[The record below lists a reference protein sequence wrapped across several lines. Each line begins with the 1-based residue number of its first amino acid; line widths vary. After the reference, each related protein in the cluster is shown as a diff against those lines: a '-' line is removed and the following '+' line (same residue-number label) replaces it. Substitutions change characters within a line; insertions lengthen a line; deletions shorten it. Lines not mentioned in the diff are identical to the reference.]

1 MIGWVGFLIGFLVC
15 AVILYLPG
23 FFLIRNYIS
32 NTSIS
37 LSVAPV
43 FSVGLYGL
51 IAFVFFLINA
61 PLSGCIVF
69 CMSCLIP
76 LAILVF
82 RSIKLGTSIFQKKTL
97 GRVMKDIKKSKVLL
111 LYLGVAICIAV
122 YYFVLPLDGASSVAV
137 NYDNITHYN
146 MIRDCLNTGFYWP
159 ETFYPPA
166 WSIVVAILISLTG
179 LDIGIAVNA
188 TVMTFIV
195 CVFPLGLFAFLHT
208 CFGWNKKI
216 LISGSLV
223 CLLCIFF
230 PWHSLA
236 IGQQLANF
244 VALSLIFCAV
254 AVTLLVYK
262 NNVGRKTIGLLLVL
276 LVLFSLVIAQT
287 SAVFMWGI
295 LVVSFLIQN
304 IVDKILAL
312 KKNNQQNKKYHI
324 SLIVLVV
331 VSCFVW
337 VVLNRSSLMASVVT
351 YEWPPFYTIPEA
363 IIKGLLFEFT
373 QESFVSAQP
382 ILSLFLVIGFY
393 KIVRLKNNW
402 WLLISYGII
411 FVMFV
416 VSSTCDGLLQQL
428 FSGFWYNDQT
438 RIGQMLCLVSL
449 PIISVGVAS
458 SFELLKDISQRSNRI
473 KNLSLVKKRS
483 LTCLGA
489 FALLFAVATPV
500 SPFSDD
506 EGDHRTGFG
515 RMHDRIESCYDVDKV
530 GLSEKER
537 EFAKEAEMIVGD
549 EGIIINSPYDG
560 SVYLY
565 SLDNANVLFDFYQYG
580 QKHPEESKV
589 IRENLVDIIES
600 DEVKKAVETVGAKYV
615 LLLDQDRPDAKGR
628 VRASDYDRADWNGIE
643 SINDETPGFKVVLSK
658 DDMRLYKI
666 EY

>member
-1 MIGWVGFLIGFLVC
+1 MGWVGFFVGFLVC
-15 AVILYLPG
+15 AVVLYLPG
-23 FFLIRNYIS
+23 FFLARNYIS
-32 NTSIS
+32 NILIS
-37 LSVAPV
+37 VSVAPV
-43 FSVGLYGL
+43 LSVGLYGL
-51 IAFVFFLINA
+51 IAFAFFLINVSV
-61 PLSGCIVF
+61 SGWIVF
-69 CMSCLIP
+69 CISCLVP

-82 RSIKLGTSIFQKKTL
+82 RSKKLGTSIFQKKTFSE
-97 GRVMKDIKKSKVLL
+97 VMKDIKNSKVSL
-111 LYLGVAICIAV
+111 LYLGIAMCITV
-122 YYFVLPLDGASSVAV
+122 YYFVFPLDGASSVAV

-195 CVFPLGLFAFLHT
+195 CVFPLGLFAFLYT
-208 CFGWNKKI
+208 CFSWNKKV

-262 NNVGRKTIGLLLVL
+262 NNIGRKIFGLLLVL
-276 LVLFSLVIAQT
+276 LVLFSLAIAQT

-295 LVVSFLIQN
+295 LAVSFLIQN
-304 IVDKILAL
+304 LVDKIMLS
-312 KKNNQQNKKYHI
+312 KKNNQQSKKYVI
-324 SLIVLVV
+324 ALIVLVA

-363 IIKGLLFEFT
+363 IIKGILFEFT

-382 ILSLFLVIGFY
+382 ILSLFLIIGFY
-393 KIVRLKNNW
+393 KIVRSRNNW
-402 WLLISYGII
+402 WLLITYGII
-411 FVMFV
+411 FVMYV
-416 VSSTCDGLLQQL
+416 ISSTCNGLLQQI

-449 PIISVGVAS
+449 PIISVGVAA
-458 SFELLKDISQRSNRI
+458 SFELLRDISQRSNKI
-473 KNLSLVKKRS
+473 KNLSLAKKRS

-500 SPFSDD
+500 SLFSDD

-515 RMHDRIESCYDVDKV
+515 RMHDRIESCYDVEKV

-549 EGIIINSPYDG
+549 EGTIINSPYDG

-580 QKHPEESKV
+580 QEYPNESKI
-589 IRENLVDIIES
+589 IRENLVNIAES
-600 DEVKKAVETVGAKYV
+600 NEVKKAVETVGAEYV
-615 LLLDQDRPDAKGR
+615 LLLDQDRPEAKGR
-628 VRASDYDRADWNGIE
+628 VRASDYDRADWIGLE
-643 SINDETPGFKVVLSK
+643 SISDETPGFEVVLSK

-666 EY
+666 EH

>member
-1 MIGWVGFLIGFLVC
+1 MGNWISFFAGIIACCILVF
-15 AVILYLPG
+15 VPG
-23 FFLIRNYIS
+23 FGLARNLIKS
-32 NTSIS
+32 NS
-37 LSVAPV
+37 LSLAIAPV
-43 FSVGLYGL
+43 FSIGLFGLVAAIFYFVGIASSGLLIFFAACSIAVIIFAFKLLRRRTRFSLRGL
-51 IAFVFFLINA
+51 IEGLAKEIIEFR
-61 PLSGCIVF
+61 
-69 CMSCLIP
+69 
-76 LAILVF
+76 AILV
-82 RSIKLGTSIFQKKTL
+82 
-97 GRVMKDIKKSKVLL
+97 
-111 LYLGVAICIAV
+111 YVAVALVVAV

-166 WSIVVAILISLTG
+166 WSIVAAILISLTG

-188 TVMTFIV
+188 TVFTFIV
-195 CVFPLGLFAFLHT
+195 CVFPLGLFAFLRV
-208 CFGWNKKI
+208 CFGWNQKI
-216 LISGSLV
+216 LISGSLI
-223 CLLCIFF
+223 CLLCIYF

-244 VALSLIFCAV
+244 VALSIVFSAI

-262 NNVGRKTIGLLLVL
+262 NNASKNIYGVALVL
-276 LVLFSLVIAQT
+276 LAIFSLAIAQT

-295 LVVSFLIQN
+295 LAVSFLIQSL
-304 IVDKILAL
+304 VDKILAS
-312 KKNNQQNKKYHI
+312 KKNNQQSKKYVI
-324 SLIVLVV
+324 ALIVLIA

-337 VVLNRSSLMASVVT
+337 AVLNRSSIMASVVT
-351 YEWPPFYTIPEA
+351 YEHAPYYTFSEA
-363 IIKGLLFEFT
+363 IINGILFKFT
-373 QESFVSAQP
+373 QESFVSTQP
-382 ILSLFLVIGFY
+382 ILSLFLIIGFY
-393 KIVRLKNNW
+393 KIVRSRNNC

-589 IRENLVDIIES
+589 IRENLVDIVES

>member
-1 MIGWVGFLIGFLVC
+1 MIGWVSLLIGFLVC
-15 AVILYLPG
+15 TVVLYLPG
-23 FFLIRNYIS
+23 FFLARTYTS

-37 LSVAPV
+37 VSVAPV
-43 FSVGLYGL
+43 LSVGLYGL
-51 IAFVFFLINA
+51 IAFMFFLINVS
-61 PLSGCIVF
+61 LSGCIVF
-69 CMSCLIP
+69 CISCLIP
-76 LAILVF
+76 LIILVF
-82 RSIKLGTSIFQKKTL
+82 RSMKLGTSIFQKKAPS
-97 GRVMKDIKKSKVLL
+97 RVMKDIKNSTVPF
-111 LYLGVAICIAV
+111 LYLGIAMCIAI
-122 YYFVLPLDGASSVAV
+122 YYFILPLDGASSVAV

-188 TVMTFIV
+188 TVFTFIV
-195 CVFPLGLFAFLHT
+195 CVFPLGLFAFLRI

-244 VALSLIFCAV
+244 AALSLIFCAV

-262 NNVGRKTIGLLLVL
+262 NNVNRKIFELLLIL
-276 LVLFSLVIAQT
+276 LILFSLAIAQT
-287 SAVFMWGI
+287 SAVFFWGI
-295 LVVSFLIQN
+295 LAVSFLIQN
-304 IVDKILAL
+304 LVDRILAL
-312 KKNNQQNKKYHI
+312 KKNKQQNKKYI
-324 SLIVLVV
+324 IALIVLVGL
-331 VSCFVW
+331 SCFVW

-363 IIKGLLFEFT
+363 IIKGFLFEFT

-382 ILSLFLVIGFY
+382 ILSVFLAIGFY
-393 KIVRLKNNW
+393 KIIRLRDNW
-402 WLLISYGII
+402 WLLVSYGII
-411 FVMFV
+411 FAMYV
-416 VSSTCDGLLQQL
+416 VSSSCDGLLQQI

-473 KNLSLVKKRS
+473 KNLSLAKKRL
-483 LTCLGA
+483 LTCLGV

-537 EFAKEAEMIVGD
+537 KFAKEAEMIVGD
-549 EGIIINSPYDG
+549 EGTIINSPYDG

-565 SLDNANVLFDFYQYG
+565 SLDNANILFDFYQYA
-580 QKHPEESKV
+580 QEYSDESKI
-589 IRENLVDIIES
+589 IRESLFNIAKS
-600 DEVKKAVETVGAKYV
+600 DDVKRAVETVGAEYV
-615 LLLDQDRPDAKGR
+615 LLLDQGRPDAKGR

-643 SINDETPGFKVVLSK
+643 SINDETPGFKIVLSK

-666 EY
+666 DY